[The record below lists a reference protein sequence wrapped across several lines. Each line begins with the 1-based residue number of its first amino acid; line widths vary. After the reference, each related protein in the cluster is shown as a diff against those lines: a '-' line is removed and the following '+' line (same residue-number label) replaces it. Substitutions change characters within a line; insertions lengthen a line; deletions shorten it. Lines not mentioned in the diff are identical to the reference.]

1 MLKLGATQGGSYE
14 ITLRKVPA
22 ARVVRHVT
30 VVLPQTEQ
38 TVALRDGAG
47 VVVCDAQSKF
57 TDCLSSGQETIRIWL
72 P

>member
-1 MLKLGATQGGSYE
+1 MIKLGATQGGSYE

-47 VVVCDAQSKF
+47 VVVWDAQSKF
-57 TDCLSSGQETIRIWL
+57 ADCLISGRETIRIWL